1 MIWSSTKK
9 QKPRR
14 NTRWVEY
21 KSEEHS
27 KKFEILVDVQL
38 LIQVLPNTNLV
49 HYSNSLWNIC
59 VHAVMYIR
67 RWPFFKILILPV
79 IPNYISFCFDWIT
92 DIFFLNIE
100 QFGKFK
106 LSRKFIWFLSKC
118 KRRSNSSLLVISPCI
133 RCGWWLTYNLT
144 DNSLQTLHFI
154 SLRGR
159 IKFKWRVTI
168 GALRNGLFQ
177 VYFKFILNVF
187 YTDLFFKNKLFQNKS
202 ITDLS

>member
-92 DIFFLNIE
+92 DIFFKI
-100 QFGKFK
+100 
-106 LSRKFIWFLSKC
+106 S
-118 KRRSNSSLLVISPCI
+118 SSLVNSNYLENLSDFWANASGVPIQAYWLSVLALDAVGDSLTTWQTIRYRPCI
-133 RCGWWLTYNLT
+133 
-144 DNSLQTLHFI
+144 SFH
-154 SLRGR
+154 
-159 IKFKWRVTI
+159 
-168 GALRNGLFQ
+168 
-177 VYFKFILNVF
+177 
-187 YTDLFFKNKLFQNKS
+187 
-202 ITDLS
+202 